1 MTDELSLAAE
11 FPPVTETEW
20 RKLVEAAL
28 KGADFDKRLVSR
40 TYDELRIE
48 PLYPHAAGAKPVAG
62 RRPGAAWSVMQ
73 RVDHPDPAAA
83 NAQALEDLENG
94 ATGLTLVMAGS
105 TNANGY
111 GLDPSPETLARVL
124 EGVKLDAGIRIDFDQ
139 GPASLSVAR
148 HFAELVRAQNVRPDA
163 VDIAAG
169 IDAAA
174 GVDPIAAFALS
185 GHTKLSWNELST
197 DFVAAA
203 RELGE
208 RGFRRSFAAADGRT
222 IHNAG
227 GSEGQELSFAI
238 ASAVEYL
245 RAFEKDGVS
254 PDIARDMI
262 YFRLS
267 ADADEFLTIAKFRAL
282 RKLWARVEE
291 TCKLTPKPAYVAA
304 ETAWRM
310 MTKRDPYVNMLR
322 TTVAITAAGLGGA
335 DSITA
340 LPHTAALGLPDA
352 FARRVVRNAQL
363 ILLEE
368 SHLAKVTDPAAGSG
382 AIEDLTNKLCTAAWN
397 KFQEIE
403 LHGGV
408 WTALENGFIQ
418 SSVASVRSE
427 RQRAAARRRDAI
439 TGTSDY
445 ANLGENM
452 AVTLD
457 VAKII
462 PNKETAPAIA
472 VQALPRTRLAEPF
485 ERLRDASD
493 RILEKTGTR
502 PKVFLANLGKVS
514 DFTARTT
521 YAKNFYEA
529 GGIEALTNDGF
540 NGRADIV
547 AAFKGSGARLAC
559 LCSSDKVYANEA
571 AETAKALT
579 DVGAI
584 VHLAGRPGEDET
596 KWRQAGI
603 KAFIYAGCD
612 TLATLQAAH
621 DILNVK

>member
-1 MTDELSLAAE
+1 
-11 FPPVTETEW
+11 
-20 RKLVEAAL
+20 
-28 KGADFDKRLVSR
+28 
-40 TYDELRIE
+40 
-48 PLYPHAAGAKPVAG
+48 
-62 RRPGAAWSVMQ
+62 
-73 RVDHPDPAAA
+73 
-83 NAQALEDLENG
+83 
-94 ATGLTLVMAGS
+94 
-105 TNANGY
+105 
-111 GLDPSPETLARVL
+111 
-124 EGVKLDAGIRIDFDQ
+124 VKLDAGIRIDFDQ
-139 GPASLSVAR
+139 GPTSLSVAR
-148 HFAELVRAQNVRPDA
+148 HFAELVRAQNVQPDA

-472 VQALPRTRLAEPF
+472 VQALPRTRLAGPF

-584 VHLAGRPGEDET
+584 VHLAGRPGENET

>member
-11 FPPVTETEW
+11 VPPVTETEW

-267 ADADEFLTIAKFRAL
+267 ADADEFLTVAKFRAL

-584 VHLAGRPGEDET
+584 VHLAGRPGENET

>member
-1 MTDELSLAAE
+1 MTDELSLAAD

-40 TYDELRIE
+40 TYDGLRIE
-48 PLYPHAAGAKPVAG
+48 PLYPRAAGAKPVAG
-62 RRPGAAWSVMQ
+62 RKPGAAWSVMQ
-73 RVDHPDPAAA
+73 RVDHPDAAAA

-139 GPASLSVAR
+139 GPAGFSVAR
-148 HFAELVRAQNVRPDA
+148 HFADLVRAQNLRPDA
-163 VDIAAG
+163 V
-169 IDAAA
+169 DAAA

-185 GHTKLSWNELST
+185 GHSKFSWNELST

-203 RELGE
+203 RELQE
-208 RGFRRSFAAADGRT
+208 RGFRKSFAAADGRT
-222 IHNAG
+222 IHNAA
-227 GSEGQELSFAI
+227 GSEAQELSFAI

-245 RAFEKDGVS
+245 RAFEKGGVS

-282 RKLWARVEE
+282 RKLWGRVEE
-291 TCKLTPKPAYVAA
+291 TCKLTPKPTYVAA

-310 MTKRDPYVNMLR
+310 MTKRDPNVNMLR
-322 TTVAITAAGLGGA
+322 TTIAVTSAGLGGA

-340 LPHTAALGLPDA
+340 LPHTVALGLPDA
-352 FARRVVRNAQL
+352 FARRLARNTQL

-382 AIEDLTNKLCTAAWN
+382 AIEELTKKLCTVAWN

-403 LHGGV
+403 SHGGV
-408 WTALENGFIQ
+408 WMALENGFIQ

-427 RQRAAARRRDAI
+427 RQQSAARRKDAI

-445 ANLGENM
+445 PNLGETT

-457 VAKII
+457 VAKVA
-462 PNKETAPAIA
+462 PNKETTPAIT
-472 VQALPRTRLAEPF
+472 VQALPRARLAEPF
-485 ERLRDASD
+485 ERLREASD

-540 NGRADIV
+540 DRRADVV
-547 AAFKGSGARLAC
+547 AAFKRSGARLAC
-559 LCSSDKVYANEA
+559 LCSSDKVYASEA

-584 VHLAGRPGEDET
+584 VQFAGRPGENET

-603 KAFIYAGCD
+603 KAFIYVGCD

>member
-1 MTDELSLAAE
+1 MTDELALAAE

-20 RKLVEAAL
+20 RRLVEVAL

-40 TYDELRIE
+40 TYDGLRIE
-48 PLYPHAAGAKPVAG
+48 PLYPRAAGAKPVAG
-62 RRPGAAWSVMQ
+62 RKPGTAWTVMQ

-83 NAQALEDLENG
+83 NAQALQDLENG

-105 TNANGY
+105 TNADGY
-111 GLDPSPETLARVL
+111 GLDPSPATLARVL

-139 GPASLSVAR
+139 GPASLPVLR
-148 HFAELVRAQNVRPDA
+148 HFAELVRRQNVRPNA
-163 VDIAAG
+163 VDV
-169 IDAAA
+169 AA
-174 GVDPIAAFALS
+174 GVDPIAAFAVS
-185 GHTKLSWNELST
+185 GATKLSWNELST
-197 DFVAAA
+197 DFVSAVL
-203 RELGE
+203 EL
-208 RGFRRSFAAADGRT
+208 RDLGFRRSFAAADGRT

-227 GSEGQELSFAI
+227 GSEAQELSFAI

-245 RAFEKDGVS
+245 RAFEKSGVS
-254 PDIARDMI
+254 PNTARDMI
-262 YFRLS
+262 YFRLC

-291 TCKLTPKPAYVAA
+291 ACKLTPKPSYVAA

-322 TTVAITAAGLGGA
+322 TTLAVAAAGLGGG

-352 FARRVVRNAQL
+352 FARRLARNTQL

-368 SHLAKVTDPAAGSG
+368 AHLAKVTDPAAGSG
-382 AIEDLTNKLCTAAWN
+382 AIEGLTNKLCTAAWN

-403 LHGGV
+403 SHGGV
-408 WTALENGFIQ
+408 WTALDNGFIQ
-418 SSVASVRSE
+418 SSVASVSSE
-427 RQRAAARRRDAI
+427 RQHTAACRRDAI

-445 ANLGENM
+445 PNLSE
-452 AVTLD
+452 AAAATLD
-457 VAKII
+457 VAKSA
-462 PNKETAPAIA
+462 PNKETAPAIT

-493 RILEKTGTR
+493 RILKKTGTR

-514 DFTARTT
+514 DFTARAT
-521 YAKNFYEA
+521 YAKNFYET
-529 GGIEALTNDGF
+529 GGIEAVTNDGF
-540 NGRADIV
+540 NSRADIV
-547 AAFKGSGARLAC
+547 AAFKRSGARLAC
-559 LCSSDKVYANEA
+559 LCSSDTVYASEA
-571 AETAKALT
+571 VETAKSLS

-584 VHLAGRPGEDET
+584 VQLAGRPGGNET

-603 KAFIYAGCD
+603 KAFIYVGCD

-621 DILNVK
+621 DILTVK

>member
-11 FPPVTETEW
+11 FPPVTEAEW
-20 RKLVEAAL
+20 RKSVEAAL

-40 TYDELRIE
+40 TYDGLRIE
-48 PLYPHAAGAKPVAG
+48 PLYPRAAGAKPVVG
-62 RRPGAAWSVMQ
+62 RKPGTAWSVMQ

-111 GLDPSPETLARVL
+111 GLDPSPQTLARVL

-139 GPASLSVAR
+139 GPAGLSVAR
-148 HFAELVRAQNVRPDA
+148 HFAELARAQSAHP
-163 VDIAAG
+163 AAAAA
-169 IDAAA
+169 IDVAA

-185 GHTKLSWNELST
+185 GHSKLSWSELST

-203 RELGE
+203 RELNE
-208 RGFRRSFAAADGRT
+208 RGFRKSFAAADGRT

-227 GSEGQELSFAI
+227 GSEAQELAFVI

-254 PDIARDMI
+254 HDIARDMI

-322 TTVAITAAGLGGA
+322 TTIAITAAGLGGA

-340 LPHTAALGLPDA
+340 LPHTMALGLPDA
-352 FARRVVRNAQL
+352 FARRVARNSQL

-382 AIEDLTNKLCTAAWN
+382 AIEDFTNKLCGAAWN

-403 LHGGV
+403 THGGV
-408 WTALENGFIQ
+408 WMALENGFIQ

-427 RQRAAARRRDAI
+427 RQQAAARRRDAI

-445 ANLGENM
+445 PNLGEDM
-452 AVTLD
+452 AITLD
-457 VAKII
+457 VAKIA
-462 PNKETAPAIA
+462 PNNETAPAIV

-493 RILEKTGTR
+493 RILEKSGTR

-514 DFTARTT
+514 DFTARAT

-529 GGIEALTNDGF
+529 GGIETLTNDGF
-540 NGRADIV
+540 NSRADIV
-547 AAFKGSGARLAC
+547 AAFKRSGARLAC
-559 LCSSDKVYANEA
+559 FCSSDKVYANEA

-584 VHLAGRPGEDET
+584 VQLAGRPGENET
-596 KWRQAGI
+596 KWRQAGV
-603 KAFIYAGCD
+603 KAFIYMGCD
-612 TLATLQAAH
+612 TLAILQAAH

>member
-48 PLYPHAAGAKPVAG
+48 PLYPRAAGAKPVAG

-521 YAKNFYEA
+521 YAKNVYEA

>member
-48 PLYPHAAGAKPVAG
+48 PLYPRAAGAKPVAG

>member
-48 PLYPHAAGAKPVAG
+48 PLYPRAAGAKPVAG

-584 VHLAGRPGEDET
+584 VHLAGRPGENET

>member
-48 PLYPHAAGAKPVAG
+48 PLYPRAAGAKPVAG

-105 TNANGY
+105 TDANGY

-584 VHLAGRPGEDET
+584 VHLAGRPGENET